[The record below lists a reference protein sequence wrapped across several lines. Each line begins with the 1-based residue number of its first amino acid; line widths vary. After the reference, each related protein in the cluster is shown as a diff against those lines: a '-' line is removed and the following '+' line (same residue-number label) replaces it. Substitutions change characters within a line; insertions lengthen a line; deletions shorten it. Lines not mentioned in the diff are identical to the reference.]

1 MAQGDHFC
9 ALWVCQ
15 QMKERMVVL
24 HQVSQLDFQ
33 EAKQQ
38 KLNEEDHKGVFASL
52 SAYLPM
58 KNFEISESAKGVE
71 EDAGEAY

>member
-1 MAQGDHFC
+1 
-9 ALWVCQ
+9 
-15 QMKERMVVL
+15 MKERMAVL

-52 SAYLPM
+52 NAYLSM
-58 KNFEISESAKGVE
+58 KNFEISESAGEVE
-71 EDAGEAY
+71 EDVDEAY

>member
-1 MAQGDHFC
+1 
-9 ALWVCQ
+9 
-15 QMKERMVVL
+15 MKERMVVL

-52 SAYLPM
+52 NAYLLM
-58 KNFEISESAKGVE
+58 KNFVEISESAREEE
-71 EDAGEAY
+71 EDVDEAY